1 MKKVL
6 SIFLS
11 SLFLIALVGC
21 TSGGYRDG
29 EDFKS
34 RFDEI
39 NGDDFSYIF
48 FSRTGDTHH
57 LYGKPQVNL
66 GEDSVYMFLIIPVDY
81 ITSFQLIGVSGT
93 LYATFEMGDM
103 FVIYSC
109 GDTCGEITFD
119 GFEYR
124 LNEDFILKSRYAFE
138 DDSDFKIRIIK

>member
-34 RFDEI
+34 KTYLDEI
-39 NGDDFSYIF
+39 NGEDFSYIF

-57 LYGKPQVNL
+57 LYGKPQVIL

-81 ITSFQLIGVSGT
+81 ITSFELIGVSGT

-103 FVIYSC
+103 FVIGSW
-109 GDTCGEITFD
+109 
-119 GFEYR
+119 R
-124 LNEDFILKSRYAFE
+124 NEDFILKSRYSLE

>member
-34 RFDEI
+34 KTYLDEI
-39 NGDDFSYIF
+39 NGEDFSYIF

-57 LYGKPQVNL
+57 LYGKPQVIL

-81 ITSFQLIGVSGT
+81 ITSFELIGVRSGI

-103 FVIYSC
+103 FVIGSW
-109 GDTCGEITFD
+109 
-119 GFEYR
+119 R
-124 LNEDFILKSRYAFE
+124 NEDFILKSRYSLE

>member
-34 RFDEI
+34 KTYLDEI
-39 NGDDFSYIF
+39 NGEDFSYIF

-57 LYGKPQVNL
+57 LYGKPQVIL

-103 FVIYSC
+103 FVIGSW
-109 GDTCGEITFD
+109 
-119 GFEYR
+119 R
-124 LNEDFILKSRYAFE
+124 NEDFILKSRYSLE

>member
-1 MKKVL
+1 MEKNLNPDLMKLMEMILV
-6 SIFLS
+6 IYF
-11 SLFLIALVGC
+11 FQEQGTLIIYMGNHKLIW
-21 TSGGYRDG
+21 
-29 EDFKS
+29 EK
-34 RFDEI
+34 I
-39 NGDDFSYIF
+39 
-48 FSRTGDTHH
+48 
-57 LYGKPQVNL
+57 
-66 GEDSVYMFLIIPVDY
+66 SVYMFLIIPVDY

-103 FVIYSC
+103 FVIGSC